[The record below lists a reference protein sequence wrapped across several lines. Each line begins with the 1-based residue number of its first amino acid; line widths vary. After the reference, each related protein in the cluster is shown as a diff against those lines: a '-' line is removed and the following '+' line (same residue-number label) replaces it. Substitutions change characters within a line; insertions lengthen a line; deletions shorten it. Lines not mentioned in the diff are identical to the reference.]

1 MPERAVLLS
10 FVYGGAN
17 MQSRHAHRHIV
28 FFILILILLACSSCS
43 WFNSGTRPD
52 VPIAERPKLAVVGF
66 GMGIEISSLSSIK
79 SVDEPLLPEQEV
91 TLIAEAVRGILQE
104 ARRLLHEQLEAGGQF
119 RLVPVEEVDAA
130 VLEIAIDPLEPP
142 NSEQLSSL
150 RIKLDVDLVVGGVVQ
165 DYGKVRWQWLAT
177 GMLTDTTVETIVIGL
192 ATAWNPV
199 ALGANVGFNLLTST
213 PVWFG
218 GGYLFGVAFRPV
230 RVEAWAADTQ
240 SGKEVWDSMEV
251 AVYARERLK
260 ELGEAERRKKEVQL
274 HVNLEKAMEALG
286 DSLLD
291 EGLTISALE
300 RRRPNPEPPDHL
312 WGF

>member
-1 MPERAVLLS
+1 
-10 FVYGGAN
+10 

-52 VPIAERPKLAVVGF
+52 VPIVERPKLAVVGF

-79 SVDEPLLPEQEV
+79 SIDEPLLSEQEKLLV
-91 TLIAEAVRGILQE
+91 AETIRNICHE
-104 ARRLLHEQLEAGGQF
+104 ARRLLFERLRAGGQF
-119 RLVPVEEVDAA
+119 NLVPLDQVDN
-130 VLEIAIDPLEPP
+130 AIKEMDVDPLKPLT
-142 NSEQLSSL
+142 SEQMSNL
-150 RIKLDVDLVVGGVVQ
+150 RRKLAADIVVGGAVL